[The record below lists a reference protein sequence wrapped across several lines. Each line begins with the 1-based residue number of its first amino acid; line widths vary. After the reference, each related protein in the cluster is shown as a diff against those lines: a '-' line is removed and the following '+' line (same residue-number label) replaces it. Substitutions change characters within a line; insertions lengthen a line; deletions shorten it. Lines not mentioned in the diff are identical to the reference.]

1 MSKIENQ
8 LRDALREV
16 ADDIP
21 ASAIPPLNLPVGRR
35 QRGSTGPIADYRRVF
50 SARWMAPVAAA
61 AAVLAIAA
69 GVTAVAG
76 LTGGPSGREQAAAAA
91 VMRNV
96 PPYYI
101 ALTGARPPGQD
112 HRHLAGIYATATGAL
127 IAAIAVP
134 APYTTFAAVSAAA
147 DGRTF
152 AVAAEAYQGGRLS
165 AMKFFLVRFN
175 PVSQATRLIALAM
188 PRVPAAASLDGF
200 ALSPH
205 ARRLAVAFEPSIAA
219 PRLTQEV
226 QVLDLSTGATR
237 TWTSAQG
244 TMAGGTPDP
253 RSLSWADNDV
263 TLALNWTGCRRT
275 DRAAV
280 VPAISGVRLLNTR
293 KPGSDLVAASRLA
306 VRLYAIDGHP
316 SPTGFVPGLAMLTP
330 NGRRV
335 VAAVTTRPGTTGG
348 FAEFSVATGHLLGK
362 LGWSSLHSVSGGVPM
377 EVLWASEPGRTLL
390 VSSPPGHPGRL
401 AVIRGTR
408 VTPLPSSS
416 RISLPAAAW

>member
-1 MSKIENQ
+1 MSLIENQ

-21 ASAIPPLNLPVGRR
+21 ASAVPPLNLPVGRR
-35 QRGSTGPIADYRRVF
+35 QRGGTGPIAGHRRIF

-76 LTGGPSGREQAAAAA
+76 LTSGASGPEQAASEAA
-91 VMRNV
+91 MRNV
-96 PPYYI
+96 PAYYI

-127 IAAIAVP
+127 VAAIAVP
-134 APYTTFAAVSAAA
+134 RPYTTFAGVSAAA

-152 AVAAEAYQGGRLS
+152 AVAAEAYQSGRLS
-165 AMKFFLVRFN
+165 AMRFFLVRFN
-175 PVSQATRLIALAM
+175 PVSHATRLIALAM

-226 QVLDLSTGATR
+226 RVLDFSTGATR
-237 TWTSAQG
+237 TWTSSQG
-244 TMAGGTPDP
+244 TIAGGTPDP
-253 RSLSWADNDV
+253 RSLSWADNDI

-275 DRAAV
+275 DRGAV

-293 KPGSDLVAASRLA
+293 NPGSDLVAASRLA
-306 VRLYAIDGHP
+306 VRLYAINGHP
-316 SPTGFVPGLAMLTP
+316 SPTGLVPGLAMLTP

-362 LGWSSLHSVSGGVPM
+362 LGWSSLQPVPGGVPM

-390 VSSPPGHPGRL
+390 VSSPPGHPGRI
-401 AVIRGTR
+401 AVIRGNR
-408 VTPLPSSS
+408 VTLLPSSS
-416 RISLPAAAW
+416 RIALPAAAW